1 MQAAPRFL
9 RRMCPRM
16 ASKDP
21 GAKSQPWSSLHPD
34 SVLTAFR
41 HDLEEL
47 LRPTKWTAQAIAPK
61 RVARD
66 LGNASPKRCMACIM
80 FADCITSIA
89 DLRVLDDLR
98 VSRGTP
104 PTVEEQNT
112 ARFARSDSL
121 AAVEAVA
128 RRHGTR
134 KITEN

>member
-1 MQAAPRFL
+1 MRWKNCCGGRGFPSRSRYAHVDR
-9 RRMCPRM
+9 
-16 ASKDP
+16 DVVVN
-21 GAKSQPWSSLHPD
+21 
-34 SVLTAFR
+34 VL
-41 HDLEEL
+41 E
-47 LRPTKWTAQAIAPK
+47 QAIAPK

-134 KITEN
+134 KKN